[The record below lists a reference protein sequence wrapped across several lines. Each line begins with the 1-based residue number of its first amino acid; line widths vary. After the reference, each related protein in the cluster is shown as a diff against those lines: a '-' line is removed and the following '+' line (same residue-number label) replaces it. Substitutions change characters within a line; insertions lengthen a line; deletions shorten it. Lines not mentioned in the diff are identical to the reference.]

1 MKPWLPYVPLLLC
14 GTLTEEQPFPPLPH
28 TLSLLDPQ
36 VFPCLVGVSE
46 TNLNVEIHFLEA
58 SLVMKFKFG
67 EWGKNTGGYFKP
79 LAEKATV
86 SNPGTVPQS
95 TLSFC
100 GCDPD
105 S

>member
-1 MKPWLPYVPLLLC
+1 LKFTFRIQVVHLLQFEIHSEE
-14 GTLTEEQPFPPLPH
+14 TLY
-28 TLSLLDPQ
+28 
-36 VFPCLVGVSE
+36 
-46 TNLNVEIHFLEA
+46 VEIHFLEA

-67 EWGKNTGGYFKP
+67 EWGKNMGGYFKP

-100 GCDPD
+100 GCDPT